1 MTRAHRIARL
11 ICVFYKHIA
20 RMEGNKALL
29 SDRAAAFGSRILAA
43 VSGRVKEQ
51 VMNAQQPILLGDT
64 LLGPPVFLAPMAGIT
79 DLPFRRAVA
88 RHGAGLMVSEMVAST
103 EMVTP
108 RPSTRAA
115 VRAKALTEGALPVSV
130 QIAGR
135 EAVAMAETAR
145 IVEAMG
151 ARIIDIN
158 MGCPAKKVTGGLSG
172 AALMRDLDH
181 ALALIDAVVGAV
193 RVPVTLKMRLGWD
206 ESCLNASE
214 LARRARDAGISMLT
228 VHGRTRAQFYK
239 GQADWLKIREVAN
252 LRDRPPLVANGD
264 VVDATSARM
273 ALARSGAEA
282 VMVGRGAQGAPW
294 RLARIAHGLFGAPAP
309 RVPQGAALAD
319 AVEEHYHDMLD
330 FYGAELG
337 LRVARKHLGWY
348 AEAQRAPMRDQM
360 MRAASPS
367 ETVALIRSAFAQAAG
382 EQEGLAA

>member
-1 MTRAHRIARL
+1 MTTTTPTPVRPITLGAVRL
-11 ICVFYKHIA
+11 
-20 RMEGNKALL
+20 GW
-29 SDRAAAFGSRILAA
+29 
-43 VSGRVKEQ
+43 
-51 VMNAQQPILLGDT
+51 
-64 LLGPPVFLAPMAGIT
+64 PVFLAPMAGIT

-135 EAVAMAETAR
+135 EAGAMAETAR
-145 IVEAMG
+145 IVAGMG

-181 ALALIDAVVGAV
+181 ALTLVDAVLGAV
-193 RVPVTLKMRLGWD
+193 DLPVTLKMRLGWD
-206 ESCLNASE
+206 EDSLNAPD
-214 LARRARDAGISMLT
+214 LARRAASAGVGMLT

-239 GQADWLKIREVAN
+239 GSADWVAIRPVQQAVAN
-252 LRDRPPLVANGD
+252 LPDPPPLVANGD
-264 VVDATSARM
+264 IVDAASARR
-273 ALARSGAEA
+273 ALAQSGADA

-294 RLARIAHGLFGAPAP
+294 RLAQIAHDLWGAPAP
-309 RVPQGAALAD
+309 QVPRGHALAD
-319 AVEEHYHDMLD
+319 AVEAHYHDILSL
-330 FYGAELG
+330 YGSDLG

-348 AEAQRAPMRDQM
+348 AEANAAPNRDELLRAPST
-360 MRAASPS
+360 RA
-367 ETVALIRSAFAQAAG
+367 TVAAIRAGFADAKG
-382 EQEGLAA
+382 GGDG